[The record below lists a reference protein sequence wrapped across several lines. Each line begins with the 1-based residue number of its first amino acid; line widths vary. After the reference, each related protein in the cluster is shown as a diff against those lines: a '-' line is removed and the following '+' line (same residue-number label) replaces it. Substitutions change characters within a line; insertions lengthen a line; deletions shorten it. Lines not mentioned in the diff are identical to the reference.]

1 MLQHMLQTVSET
13 VVRVHAWRCT
23 AYARTLRA
31 CARAWKGLLT
41 PPTPL
46 FITQRQHR
54 FLPRNCFHIDQHRI
68 KWEWIILRISETT
81 YSEHD
86 SIRPCD
92 YVSNQLHNP
101 ASRLFR
107 KAVWRTS
114 VLLLLNTI

>member
-41 PPTPL
+41 LPTPL
-46 FITQRQHR
+46 LITQRQHR
-54 FLPRNCFHIDQHRI
+54 FLPPNYFYIDQHRI
-68 KWEWIILRISETT
+68 KWEWIILRILETT